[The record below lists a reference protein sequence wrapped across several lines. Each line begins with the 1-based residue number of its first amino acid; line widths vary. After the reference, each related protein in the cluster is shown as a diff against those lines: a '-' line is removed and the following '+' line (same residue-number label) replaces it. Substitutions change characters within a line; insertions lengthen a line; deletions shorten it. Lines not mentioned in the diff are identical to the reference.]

1 MSRAVS
7 LGSLNQDLMGIA
19 LSEQITSWQIY
30 RFEKSVEM
38 IILILLEHNTSTSP
52 RPGGIQHKIQH
63 KSRQRSKLCLT
74 WVRPV
79 CARRVV
85 ENEYGG
91 EVGADGGQVFGVRSK
106 VQRAVLSVVPAQD
119 GKCEVWYN
127 LHVRGR
133 GAQIVVTSC

>member
-1 MSRAVS
+1 MS
-7 LGSLNQDLMGIA
+7 LGSLNQDLIGIA
-19 LSEQITSWQIY
+19 LSGQIISWQNY
-30 RFEKSVEM
+30 TFENSVDK
-38 IILILLEHNTSTSP
+38 IILILLEHSMSTSP
-52 RPGGIQHKIQH
+52 RPGG
-63 KSRQRSKLCLT
+63 RGDTAQRSKLCLT

-119 GKCEVWYN
+119 DKFEV
-127 LHVRGR
+127 LV
-133 GAQIVVTSC
+133 